1 MLKRVYLG
9 GTCSEIIEWL
19 LLTVFVFFGQ
29 QTQKDGM
36 KDFIVCKY
44 ILVNPLVTWYSSS
57 IIN

>member
-36 KDFIVCKY
+36 KDFIICKY
-44 ILVNPLVTWYSSS
+44 ILVNHYSN
-57 IIN
+57 II